1 VKRALRSLATLGM
14 TRFACTLT
22 LAVAAALVPLCAV
35 AQELPDWL
43 PGCWTG
49 QDGSAA
55 AGAIEVWT
63 SPQAGRM
70 LGLGHT
76 VRGTRSNFEFLRI
89 ERTEQGIDYVAQ
101 PGGRPAVRF
110 ASTAIASARV
120 EFANPQHDFPQ
131 RIEYARDGDTLR
143 AELSTTDRARK
154 QTFLFK
160 RTLCDSM
167 IHASE
172 SKQ

>member
-1 VKRALRSLATLGM
+1 VKTRKLIVLTTALL
-14 TRFACTLT
+14 
-22 LAVAAALVPLCAV
+22 VAAPYATA
-35 AQELPDWL
+35 EEMPDWL
-43 PGCWTG
+43 PGCWSG

-63 SPQAGRM
+63 APQAGRM

-110 ASTAIASARV
+110 ASTTRGSARV

-143 AELSTTDRARK
+143 AELSTTDRTRK

-160 RTLCDSM
+160 RMSCDSM
-167 IHASE
+167 IQASE

>member
-1 VKRALRSLATLGM
+1 MKFSAALILAALAT
-14 TRFACTLT
+14 A
-22 LAVAAALVPLCAV
+22 PLCAS

-43 PGCWTG
+43 PGCWLG

-55 AGAIEVWT
+55 KGAIEVWT
-63 SPQAGRM
+63 APEAGGM
-70 LGLGHT
+70 LGLGRT
-76 VRGTRSNFEFLRI
+76 VRGTRASFEFLRL
-89 ERTEQGIDYVAQ
+89 ERTDKGVEYVAQ
-101 PGGRPAVRF
+101 PGGRPPVRF
-110 ASTAIASARV
+110 ASTAIEAKRV

-154 QTFLFK
+154 QTFVFK
-160 RTLCDSM
+160 RASCDQL
-167 IHASE
+167 IQATE